1 MKNQISFLGALLA
14 LAVISAADIAQS
26 ASQPTEQVT
35 QHGPYLVKKTF
46 TDEPYNA
53 SRTITSVSRDISY
66 QGLDLTRD
74 GDVTLLEA
82 RIRRVAEDI
91 CRELDRDHPKT
102 IDPSAGRAK
111 NCVETTSQSALAEVR
126 TRVAAVRANSQ
137 SAESR

>member
-14 LAVISAADIAQS
+14 LAVISATDIAQS

-111 NCVETTSQSALAEVR
+111 NCVEITSQSALAEVR

>member
-14 LAVISAADIAQS
+14 LAVISATDIAQS

-74 GDVTLLEA
+74 GDVTLL
-82 RIRRVAEDI
+82 
-91 CRELDRDHPKT
+91 
-102 IDPSAGRAK
+102 
-111 NCVETTSQSALAEVR
+111 
-126 TRVAAVRANSQ
+126 
-137 SAESR
+137 